1 MKRFAAIVLL
11 TVATPVSSAAYKV
24 VLSPPAGTQVVRGYG
39 GLHAVDDRT
48 DTTLVRVIS
57 PGSNIKERG
66 TIRVLVM
73 NKGTKTFPFGPDQ
86 VRLELADGTRLKPV
100 PIGMFINKAEL
111 MEREVGRARAVDQ
124 RNRGNLSEL
133 ARQSGGSSVSSG
145 PTGVSA
151 APTSG
156 PIATEG
162 LDLKSDD
169 LLLPGAKTL
178 DAIYQVLETQPVA
191 ANQGWGGYYVF
202 NMPKAV
208 RDRKSDLSLTI
219 VVTTGAEVRRF
230 NATLQ
235 YR

>member
-1 MKRFAAIVLL
+1 MKGFAAILFL
-11 TVATPVSSAAYKV
+11 TLATPVSAAAYKV
-24 VLSPPAGTQVVRGYG
+24 VLSPPPGTEVVHGYG

-57 PGSNIKERG
+57 PGSNIRERG

-73 NKGTKTFPFGPDQ
+73 NKGTQTFPFGPDQ

-100 PIGMFINKAEL
+100 PISMFINKAEL
-111 MEREVGRARAVDQ
+111 VEREVGRARAVDQ

-133 ARQSGGSSVSSG
+133 ARQSAGSAGSA
-145 PTGVSA
+145 PTGVAA

-156 PIATEG
+156 PISTEG
-162 LDLKSDD
+162 LDLKTDD

-178 DAIYQVLETQPVA
+178 SAIYQVLETQPVA
-191 ANQGWGGYYVF
+191 ANHGWGGYYVF

-208 RDRKSDLSLTI
+208 RDRKSDLPLTI

>member
-1 MKRFAAIVLL
+1 MKGFAAIVWL
-11 TVATPVSSAAYKV
+11 TLATPVSAAAYKV
-24 VLSPPAGTQVVRGYG
+24 VLSPPAGTQVVRGHG

-48 DTTLVRVIS
+48 DTTLVRIIS
-57 PGSNIKERG
+57 PGSAIRERG

-73 NKGTKTFPFGPDQ
+73 NKGSRTFPFGPDQ
-86 VRLELADGTRLKPV
+86 LRLELADGMRLKPV

-111 MEREVGRARAVDQ
+111 VEREVGRARTVDH
-124 RNRGNLSEL
+124 RNRSNISEL
-133 ARQSGGSSVSSG
+133 ARQGAGSSAPGPLGGPAAPSSG
-145 PTGVSA
+145 PT
-151 APTSG
+151 PT
-156 PIATEG
+156 AG
-162 LDLKSDD
+162 LDLKRDD
-169 LLLPGAKTL
+169 LLIPGAKTL

-191 ANQGWGGYYVF
+191 PNQGWGGYYVF

-208 RDRKSDLSLTI
+208 RDRKSDLPLTI

>member
-1 MKRFAAIVLL
+1 MKGLAAIVLL
-11 TVATPVSSAAYKV
+11 TFATPISAAAYKV
-24 VLSPPAGTQVVRGYG
+24 VLSPPAGTQVVRGHG

-48 DTTLVRVIS
+48 DTTLVRIIS

-73 NKGTKTFPFGPDQ
+73 NKGTRTFPFGPDQ

-111 MEREVGRARAVDQ
+111 VEREVGRARTVDH
-124 RNRGNLSEL
+124 RNRANLSEL
-133 ARQSGGSSVSSG
+133 ARQGAGSSNPG
-145 PTGVSA
+145 PTGVAA

-162 LDLKSDD
+162 LDLKPDD
-169 LLLPGAKTL
+169 LMLSGAKTL

-191 ANQGWGGYYVF
+191 PNQGWGGYYVF

-208 RDRKSDLSLTI
+208 RDRKSDLPMKI

>member
-1 MKRFAAIVLL
+1 MKGFAAIALL
-11 TVATPVSSAAYKV
+11 AFAAPVSAASYKV
-24 VLSPPAGTQVVRGYG
+24 VLSPPADTQVVRGHG

-48 DTTLVRVIS
+48 DTTLVRIIS
-57 PGSNIKERG
+57 PGSSIKARG

-73 NKGTKTFPFGPDQ
+73 NKGTRTFPFGPDQ

-111 MEREVGRARAVDQ
+111 VEREMGRARTVDH
-124 RNRGNLSEL
+124 RNRANLSEL
-133 ARQSGGSSVSSG
+133 ARQGAGSSSPG
-145 PTGVSA
+145 PTGVAA

-156 PIATEG
+156 PIATQG
-162 LDLKSDD
+162 LDLKPDD

-191 ANQGWGGYYVF
+191 PNQGWGGYYVF
-202 NMPKAV
+202 DLPKAV
-208 RDRKSDLSLTI
+208 RDQKSDIPLKI
-219 VVTTGAEVRRF
+219 VITTGAEVRRF
-230 NATLQ
+230 DATLR

>member
-1 MKRFAAIVLL
+1 MKSSAAIVLL
-11 TVATPVSSAAYKV
+11 TLATPVSAASYKV
-24 VLSPPAGTQVVRGYG
+24 VLSPPAGTEVVRGYG

-48 DTTLVRVIS
+48 NTTLVRVIS

-73 NKGTKTFPFGPDQ
+73 NKGTQTFAFGPDQ

-111 MEREVGRARAVDQ
+111 VEREVRRARTVDQ
-124 RNRGNLSEL
+124 RNRANLSEL
-133 ARQSGGSSVSSG
+133 ARQSAGSSASA
-145 PTGVSA
+145 PTGVAA

-162 LDLKSDD
+162 LDLKTDD

-178 DAIYQVLETQPVA
+178 AAIYQVLETQPVA
-191 ANQGWGGYYVF
+191 PNQGWGGYYVF
-202 NMPKAV
+202 NMPKAI
-208 RDRKSDLSLTI
+208 RDRKSDLPLKI

-230 NATLQ
+230 DATLQ

>member
-1 MKRFAAIVLL
+1 MKSFAAIVLL
-11 TVATPVSSAAYKV
+11 TLAAPVSAASYKV
-24 VLSPPAGTQVVRGYG
+24 VLSPPAGTEVVRGYG

-57 PGSNIKERG
+57 PGSSIKERG

-73 NKGTKTFPFGPDQ
+73 NKGTQTFAFGPDQ
-86 VRLELADGTRLKPV
+86 VRLELADGTRLQPV

-111 MEREVGRARAVDQ
+111 VEREVGRARTVDQ
-124 RNRGNLSEL
+124 RNRANLSEL
-133 ARQSGGSSVSSG
+133 ARQSVGSSGSA
-145 PTGVSA
+145 PTGVAA

-162 LDLKSDD
+162 LDLKTDD

-178 DAIYQVLETQPVA
+178 AAIYQVLETQPVA
-191 ANQGWGGYYVF
+191 PNQGWGGYYVF
-202 NMPKAV
+202 NMPKAI
-208 RDRKSDLSLTI
+208 RDRKSDLPLKI

-230 NATLQ
+230 DATLQ

>member
-1 MKRFAAIVLL
+1 MKSFVAIVLL
-11 TVATPVSSAAYKV
+11 TLATPVSAAAYKV
-24 VLSPPAGTQVVRGYG
+24 VLSPPAGTQVVRGHG

-48 DTTLVRVIS
+48 DTTLVRIIS

-73 NKGTKTFPFGPDQ
+73 NKGTRTFPFGPDQ
-86 VRLELADGTRLKPV
+86 VRLELSDGTRLKPV

-111 MEREVGRARAVDQ
+111 VEREVGRARTVDH
-124 RNRGNLSEL
+124 RNRSNISEL
-133 ARQSGGSSVSSG
+133 ARQGAGSPG
-145 PTGVSA
+145 PGPLGVAA
-151 APTSG
+151 APTSE
-156 PIATEG
+156 PTPTAG
-162 LDLKSDD
+162 LDLKPDD

-191 ANQGWGGYYVF
+191 PNQGWGGYYVF
-202 NMPKAV
+202 DMPKAV
-208 RDRKSDLSLTI
+208 RNRKSDIPLKI

-230 NATLQ
+230 DATLQ